1 MTVLT
6 VFRSRLRPGIE
17 SAYQTLAG
25 EISQLARMAPGFL
38 EEKTFI
44 ADDGERL
51 TFVLFS
57 DSESHAAWRD
67 NPRHREAQEI
77 GKNELYSEYQVYSA
91 ETQHSSMF
99 PHAALS

>member
-1 MTVLT
+1 
-6 VFRSRLRPGIE
+6 
-17 SAYQTLAG
+17 
-25 EISQLARMAPGFL
+25 
-38 EEKTFI
+38 
-44 ADDGERL
+44 
-51 TFVLFS
+51 LFS

-91 ETQHSSMF
+91 ETQHSSVF